1 MRRYARQAGD
11 SEAETR
17 VVAIQFDN
25 PARVGFAQRRTTAQI
40 AQRADLAQDCERLA
54 YADPVRVD
62 VSPIRRCEIVGQVR
76 WGRRE
81 PIRQVLSLQRPIS
94 EPGPEGTP

>member
-1 MRRYARQAGD
+1 MRRYARKGGD

-62 VSPIRRCEIVGQVR
+62 VSPIRRCESWAKCAGA
-76 WGRRE
+76 GKN
-81 PIRQVLSLQRPIS
+81 PYAS
-94 EPGPEGTP
+94 EADFILKHAD